1 MLLFFSRP
9 EKGGSSEGLPPKDSA
24 EETQAAVFS
33 VGRKPLQ
40 CNIRFAYRPLFS
52 GELPSPSPT
61 NLTPAGTRLIRA
73 NLGRHGLTTHN
84 MASNKPPVRGPFAS
98 IHNPNPGLV
107 HYGASVPPSSARELG
122 KTRDPGVDQ
131 GIDMALVL
139 TIANLSLFHSIH
151 IKISLLL
158 SALESSCQNN

>member
-1 MLLFFSRP
+1 
-9 EKGGSSEGLPPKDSA
+9 
-24 EETQAAVFS
+24 
-33 VGRKPLQ
+33 
-40 CNIRFAYRPLFS
+40 
-52 GELPSPSPT
+52 
-61 NLTPAGTRLIRA
+61 
-73 NLGRHGLTTHN
+73 

-151 IKISLLL
+151 IKISLLP

>member
-1 MLLFFSRP
+1 
-9 EKGGSSEGLPPKDSA
+9 
-24 EETQAAVFS
+24 
-33 VGRKPLQ
+33 
-40 CNIRFAYRPLFS
+40 
-52 GELPSPSPT
+52 
-61 NLTPAGTRLIRA
+61 
-73 NLGRHGLTTHN
+73 

-139 TIANLSLFHSIH
+139 TIAIFSLSL
-151 IKISLLL
+151 SLN
-158 SALESSCQNN
+158 SHQNFIVAKCSGE